1 MTSSVVPRRVA
12 QARRRK
18 PLFSRTHGWGNWIYL
33 LPAALFFFIYMAYPI
48 LRSLWM
54 SLTNYQYIVQT
65 PAKFVGLQNYIAVIK
80 DPIFLIG
87 LQRSAIFTAVF
98 LPGVIFVP
106 LFVAIL
112 VDRVKNARL
121 ATVYRLILLIPAVIP
136 AAMIFVLWRWLFDF
150 EIGPINV
157 ILRDYLHLFNSFNAP
172 QWVGLS
178 PLAIPAVAFVEIWWG
193 LGYHTMFFLAG
204 LASIPRE
211 LIEAAR
217 VDGAN
222 EWQLFW
228 RVTLPRLQPIM
239 WILVILRFGSAMAVI
254 DDFIIMGGF
263 NRSLPTY
270 TWTVYMWHLAFQIG
284 TWPQG
289 YASAIGWLGAVAMLI
304 VVAILMRIFRN
315 RD

>member
-1 MTSSVVPRRVA
+1 MTSRVVPRRVA
-12 QARRRK
+12 RRRR
-18 PLFSRTHGWGNWIYL
+18 PLFSRTRGWDNWIYL
-33 LPAALFFFIYMAYPI
+33 LPAAFFFFLYMAYPI
-48 LRSLWM
+48 IRSMWM
-54 SLTNYQYIVQT
+54 SFTNFQYLSNE
-65 PAKFVGLQNYIAVIK
+65 PAVFVGLKNYIDVLK
-80 DPIFLIG
+80 DPVFLTG
-87 LQRSAIFTAVF
+87 LRRSAVFTAWF
-98 LPGVIFVP
+98 LPGVIFIP

-112 VDRVKNARL
+112 VDRVKQPRL
-121 ATVYRLILLIPAVIP
+121 ATLYRLILLVPAVIP
-136 AAMIFVLWRWLFDF
+136 AAMIFVLWRWLYDF

-157 ILRDYLHLFNSFNAP
+157 ILRDHLGLFNSFNAP
-172 QWVGLS
+172 QWVGNS

-204 LASIPRE
+204 LAAIPKE
-211 LIEAAR
+211 LFEAAK

-228 RVTLPRLQPIM
+228 HVTLPRLQPIM

-263 NRSLPTY
+263 NRALPTY
-270 TWTVYMWHLAFQIG
+270 TWTVYMWHLGFQIG

-289 YASAIGWLGAVAMLI
+289 YASAVGWLGAVAMLI

>member
-1 MTSSVVPRRVA
+1 
-12 QARRRK
+12 
-18 PLFSRTHGWGNWIYL
+18 LFSRTHGWDNWIYL
-33 LPAALFFFIYMAYPI
+33 LPAALFFFIYMFYPI
-48 LRSLWM
+48 LRSVWM
-54 SLTNYQYIVQT
+54 SFTNYKYISQA
-65 PAKFVGLQNYIAVIK
+65 PAQFVGLQNYIDAIK
-80 DPIFLIG
+80 DPVFLTG

-98 LPGVIFVP
+98 LPGVIFIP

-112 VDRVKNARL
+112 VDRVKNVRL

-263 NRSLPTY
+263 NRALPTY

-289 YASAIGWLGAVAMLI
+289 YASAVGWLGAVAMLI
-304 VVAILMRIFRN
+304 VVAILMRVFRN